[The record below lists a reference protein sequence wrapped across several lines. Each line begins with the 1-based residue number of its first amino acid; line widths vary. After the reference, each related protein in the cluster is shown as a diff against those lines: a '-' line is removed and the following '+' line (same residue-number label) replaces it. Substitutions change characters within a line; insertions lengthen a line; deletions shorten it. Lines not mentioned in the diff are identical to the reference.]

1 MYESETKP
9 LVHFFELKGLLR
21 RVDGTKEIDEVTED
35 VLEALQ
41 IKV

>member
-1 MYESETKP
+1 MYESETKL

-21 RVDGTKEIDEVTED
+21 KVDGTKEIDEVTKD